1 MLLSGAASCARSP
14 WLGGVGWSSLM
25 SELQINDSA
34 LQFHREADFPV
45 LIPDES
51 LPY

>member
-1 MLLSGAASCARSP
+1 MLLQGAATCARSP
-14 WLGGVGWSSLM
+14 WVGGVGWSSSM

-34 LQFHREADFPV
+34 LQLHREADFPV

-51 LPY
+51 LR